1 MSSPDIDQAARTVSP
16 AGDADGVA
24 LPRGAHAPMAIGQV
38 GEGASGQP
46 EVTDGVSSVDTDPT
60 ETREWLDSLRYVINS
75 RGGDRAAYLLHAIE
89 QEAYRLGV
97 PIPFSATTPYINTI
111 PVDRQPPFPGNREI
125 ERRIK
130 SIIRW
135 NAMAMV
141 VRANREDKSIGGH
154 ISTFASSATLV
165 EVAMNHFIRGRGDD
179 YSGDQVYFQG
189 HASPGIYARAYLEGR
204 ISEKQLENFRRELAE
219 GGGLSSYPHPW
230 LMPGFWEFPT
240 VSMGLGPLM
249 AIYQARFNKYLQDR
263 GIKDTS
269 KQHVWCFIG
278 DGETDEPETLGSIS
292 LAARE
297 QLDNLVFV
305 INCNLQRLDGPVR
318 GNGKI
323 IQELEGVFR
332 GAGWNVIKVIWGEDW
347 EPLLDKD
354 DEGLLVKRM
363 NEIVDGQYQK
373 YVVMPGGYIR
383 DHFFGA
389 DPKLL
394 EMVANLSDEKLKK
407 LKRGGH
413 DPEKVYAAYAA
424 AMQCHGKPTV
434 IIAKTIKGYGLGEV
448 GEGRN
453 VTHQQKK
460 LNEDELRAF
469 RSRFGIPISD
479 EEVAKAPFYRPAE
492 DSEEMRYLRE
502 RRQALGGYVPTRPLE
517 SPKLQTPKLADYL
530 GFIEKSAGREVST
543 TTGVVTLMASLLKD
557 KHVGKYIVPI
567 VPDESRTFGMD
578 PLFKQCGIYAHT
590 GQLYEPVDSDQL
602 LYYREAKDGQILEE
616 GITEAG
622 SMSSFVAAGTA
633 YASHGV
639 PMIPMFIYYSM
650 FGFQRIGDLI
660 WAACDCRAKGFLLG
674 GTAGRTT
681 LAGEGLQHQDGHSHL
696 FAMAYPTV
704 KAYDPAFV
712 YETTVIMLDGLE
724 RMYAKGEDWIYYV
737 TVYNENYEMPP
748 MPPGCEEGI
757 LKGMYRLKDVPAK
770 AAGASAAQLPP
781 VNLLGSGAIL
791 REVIRAAD
799 LLAEHWGIAS
809 TVWSVTSW
817 KELRREAQAC
827 RRWNMLHPEES
838 PKRSYLES
846 LVGDAEGVFVAA
858 SDHVRAVQEQLD
870 PWIPGGI
877 FALGT
882 DGFGRSETRGPLRRH
897 FEVDA
902 ECIAIGALW
911 RLAETGGIGRHVVTE
926 AIRRLGV
933 NPDKID
939 AALA

>member
-1 MSSPDIDQAARTVSP
+1 MASPDTEQPGSDVVDEVS
-16 AGDADGVA
+16 G
-24 LPRGAHAPMAIGQV
+24 LPRGAHAPMSIGQM
-38 GEGASGQP
+38 GDTASGQP
-46 EVTDGVSSVDTDPT
+46 ELSDGVSAVDSDPT
-60 ETREWLDSLRYVINS
+60 ETREWLDSLRYVISS

-97 PIPFSATTPYINTI
+97 AIPFSATTPYINTI
-111 PVDRQPPFPGNREI
+111 PADRQPPYPGNREI

-189 HASPGIYARAYLEGR
+189 HASPGIYSRAFLEGR
-204 ISEKQLENFRRELAE
+204 LSEKHLENFRRELAP

-230 LMPGFWEFPT
+230 LMPEFWEFPT
-240 VSMGLGPLM
+240 VSMGLGPIM
-249 AIYQARFNKYLQDR
+249 SIYQARFNKYLQDR

-278 DGETDEPETLGSIS
+278 DGETDEPETLGAIS

-297 QLDNLVFV
+297 KLDNLVFV

-347 EPLLDKD
+347 DPLLAKD
-354 DEGLLVKRM
+354 DKGLLVKRM
-363 NEIVDGQYQK
+363 NEVVDGQYQK

-383 DHFFGA
+383 EHFFGV
-389 DPKLL
+389 DPELT
-394 EMVANLSDEKLKK
+394 EMVAHLSDEKLKK

-413 DPEKVYAAYAA
+413 DPEKVFAAYDA
-424 AMQCHGKPTV
+424 AMKCHGKPTV

-479 EEVAKAPFYRPAE
+479 DEVAKAPFYRPPE
-492 DSEEMRYLRE
+492 DSEEMRYLHE
-502 RRQALGGYVPTRPLE
+502 RRRALGGHVPSRPKAGPLL
-517 SPKLQTPKLADYL
+517 KTPSLDDYRS
-530 GFIEKSAGREVST
+530 FIEKSAGREVST
-543 TTGVVTLMASLLKD
+543 TTGAVTLMASLLKD
-557 KHVGKYIVPI
+557 KNVGKYIVPI

-578 PLFKQCGIYAHT
+578 PLFKQCGIYAHA

-639 PMIPMFIYYSM
+639 PMIPIFIYYSM

-660 WAACDCRAKGFLLG
+660 WAACDCRARGFLLG

-681 LAGEGLQHQDGHSHL
+681 LNGEGLQHQDGHSQL

-712 YETTVIMLDGLE
+712 YETTVIMLDGME
-724 RMYAKGEDWIYYV
+724 RMYAKGEDWIYYI

-748 MPPGCEEGI
+748 MPAGCEAGI
-757 LKGMYRLKDVPAK
+757 LKGAYKLRDVAAK
-770 AAGASAAQLPP
+770 APKGKGAAKLPP
-781 VNLLGSGAIL
+781 VQLLGSGTIL

-799 LLAEHWGIAS
+799 LLADQWGVSS

-817 KELRREAQAC
+817 KELRRDAQEC
-827 RRWNMLHPEES
+827 RRWNMLHPTAA
-838 PKRSYLES
+838 PRRSYLEETI
-846 LVGDAEGVFVAA
+846 GAADGVFVAA
-858 SDHVRAVQEQLD
+858 SDHVRAVPEQLD
-870 PWIPGGI
+870 PWIPGGL
-877 FALGT
+877 FVMGT

-902 ECIAIGALW
+902 ECIVIGTLSRLAAEGAIGNEAV
-911 RLAETGGIGRHVVTE
+911 AE
-926 AIRRLGV
+926 AITRLGV